1 MANLG
6 VLISGHGTNLQAIID
21 AVNSGK
27 INCKIKV
34 VISNRK
40 DAYGL
45 ERAKINKIPAFYVS
59 SKDKTDEEFDTI
71 ILNILEEHKV
81 ELVVLAGYLRIL
93 TPKFI
98 KKYEYRIINIHP
110 ALLPA
115 FGGKGYYGERVHDA
129 VLNSGCKVSG
139 CTVHF
144 VTDEIDGGPII
155 AQTAVKVFDTDSPQ
169 DLAERILPYEH
180 KTLIE
185 AIKKITEEKYVI
197 QGKRV
202 LFL

>member
-1 MANLG
+1 MVNLG

-21 AVNSGK
+21 AVNARQL
-27 INCKIKV
+27 NCNIKV

-45 ERAKINKIPAFYVS
+45 ERANINKIPAFYES
-59 SKDKTDEEFDTI
+59 SKNKSDEEYNAI
-71 ILNILEEHKV
+71 ILNILEEYNV
-81 ELVVLAGYLRIL
+81 DLVVLAGYLRIL
-93 TPKFI
+93 TSKFI

-110 ALLPA
+110 SLLPA
-115 FGGKGYYGERVHDA
+115 FGGKGYYGESVHEA
-129 VLNSGCKVSG
+129 VLNAGCKVSG

-144 VTDEIDGGPII
+144 VTEDIDGGPII
-155 AQTAVKVFDTDSPQ
+155 AQTAVKVLDTDTPKE
-169 DLAERILPYEH
+169 LAERILPNEH

-185 AIKKITEEKYVI
+185 ALKKITEKKYII

-202 LFL
+202 VFL

>member
-21 AVNSGK
+21 AVNSGE

-59 SKDKTDEEFDTI
+59 SKDKTDEEFDNI

-155 AQTAVKVFDTDSPQ
+155 AQTAVKVLDTDSPQ